1 MYRYIKA
8 NRTDDYINEYYD
20 DLYGEDIVEEEEPDY
35 DTLYYDDMPTVEE
48 EQQLRDF
55 YNTHIKNKPD
65 YGIDGYEVYTLGHEL
80 WRTLE
85 TKEKYGYLYD
95 FMRSPEFVEVA
106 SKKFNVSPEQLV
118 DIVNYSEAKDTYSDW
133 HKDVY
138 GFRPH

>member
-1 MYRYIKA
+1 MYRYVKSNDFI
-8 NRTDDYINEYYD
+8 DDYEEDFFDYLNADEFFIVDEAPKSEPTYNE
-20 DLYGEDIVEEEEPDY
+20 P
-35 DTLYYDDMPTVEE
+35 MSE

-55 YNTHIKNKPD
+55 YNTRIKNKPD

-80 WRTLE
+80 WHTLE

-118 DIVNYSEAKDTYSDW
+118 DVINYSEARDTYSDW

-138 GFRPH
+138 GFRPRG